1 MAATGALSG
10 AVSSLQEVV
19 VGSGG
24 VTSQLVHKV
33 IATRSDGRKV
43 FGAIGLAA
51 TAPNDA
57 TGGQS
62 EIILAA
68 SRLLFVPESDPNAS
82 PVAGM
87 ELGLVD
93 GVTTL
98 RVPRA
103 VIGDLTIG
111 TGKLDNNATS
121 KLIGTTVTFWTVA
134 QVTVVITAAD
144 IPAGSS
150 TVPVLIVASADTTSP
165 AYFDLSVNPS
175 GWVAPGN
182 LIASLPPAGCPAAC
196 YIANLGVG
204 THVIAAFNHG
214 SSTPQYDGTTKVRTV
229 AALVAK
235 K

>member
-1 MAATGALSG
+1 MAATGALAG
-10 AVSSLQEVV
+10 EVASLQEVV
-19 VGSGG
+19 VGAGG
-24 VTSQLVHKV
+24 VTSQAVWKV
-33 IATRSDGRKV
+33 VATRGDGRKV
-43 FGAIGLAA
+43 YGSIGLAA
-51 TAPNDA
+51 TAPTDA

-62 EIILAA
+62 EIILSAA
-68 SRLLFVPESDPNAS
+68 RLLFVPEGSPNAT
-82 PVAGM
+82 PVAGL

-121 KLIGTTVTFWTVA
+121 KLIGTTVTYWTVA
-134 QVTVVITAAD
+134 QITVVITSAD
-144 IPAGSS
+144 LPSGSS
-150 TVPVLIVASADTTSP
+150 TVPVLIIASADTTSP

-182 LIASLPPAGCPAAC
+182 LIASLPPAGCPAVC
-196 YIANLGVG
+196 YVANLGVG
-204 THVIAAFNHG
+204 THVIAAYNHG
-214 SSTPQYDGTTKVRTV
+214 SSTPQYDGLTKVRTI
-229 AALVAK
+229 AALVSK